1 MFAGL
6 AAKGSNIV
14 WAPSRYPLHTQGTE
28 DACPLAQ
35 ATEGQCPWDD
45 TNGLGYSSPSMTLYQ
60 YQAGVSLPKIS
71 LHSPLCLEGEV
82 DQNQVQGY
90 LMPDEYFLP
99 ISSLQAPVLR
109 DSLVETTKLKI
120 GGQED
125 RSGVQ
130 GTCCPA

>member
-1 MFAGL
+1 
-6 AAKGSNIV
+6 
-14 WAPSRYPLHTQGTE
+14 
-28 DACPLAQ
+28 
-35 ATEGQCPWDD
+35 
-45 TNGLGYSSPSMTLYQ
+45 MTLYQ

-90 LMPDEYFLP
+90 LMPDGYFLP
-99 ISSLQAPVLR
+99 ISSLQATVLR

-125 RSGVQ
+125 RSVVQ
-130 GTCCPA
+130 GIAAKHDKPSLIPGIHMVEGEN